1 MATGPTDLNY
11 IVDKLED
18 WYAEVTGEDLKK
30 REELKKDEFIALES
44 KLREKVQ
51 KTRKIQE
58 QRNDEAGK
66 DKHSYAIVM
75 RKTQALKELF
85 KEIGEG
91 IDSMTKVI
99 ERSKKKNDEKTIA
112 ERLRIQ
118 SNYRSL
124 LENLKDREKDAHED
138 QMAQKAKKKP
148 KLNESL
154 DLSIG
159 DDELESSLVDK
170 NLDDDESAALKKFR
184 ENDKKIDNEL
194 QKIIY
199 GMDRIEQALINQDQ
213 LIDQNKKVQVEV
225 EGRATDLNTK
235 FETTN
240 TRLKKVLLQL
250 RAPHKVC
257 MDVAMIL
264 IFLVLLGILYKVISK

>member
-1 MATGPTDLNY
+1 MNY

-44 KLREKVQ
+44 KLREKVI
-51 KTRKIQE
+51 KARKIQE

-66 DKHSYAIVM
+66 DKQSYAIVM

-85 KEIGEG
+85 KEIGDG

-99 ERSKKKNDEKTIA
+99 ERSKKKKDEKTIS

-124 LENLKDREKDAHED
+124 LENLKDREKDVHEEN
-138 QMAQKAKKKP
+138 MARKANKKP
-148 KLNESL
+148 KLNDSI

-159 DDELESSLVDK
+159 DDELDSSLVDK
-170 NLDDDESAALKKFR
+170 DLDDDEAAALRRFK

-199 GMDRIEQALINQDQ
+199 GMDNLERALINQDQ
-213 LIDQNKKVQVEV
+213 LIDQNKKVQTEV
-225 EGRATDLNTK
+225 EGKALELNTK

-240 TRLKKVLLQL
+240 ARLKKVLLQF
-250 RAPHKVC
+250 RSPHKVC
-257 MDVAMIL
+257 MDIALIL
-264 IFLVLLGILYKVISK
+264 IFLVLIGILYKVIVK